1 MALYGGSRDISMFR
15 RVNRELMGNIISQ
28 EVIYYKYKI
37 GETKT
42 NMYGEAS
49 EGRTFAD
56 PVMLFALIEVAGSTQ
71 SAPVSDL
78 GVDFNW
84 PLVFHFLKDDL
95 LSKLNP
101 ANQGQGF
108 GTFQNPTLQ
117 YGAEIRPEPGDII
130 AYQNAYWEVDNTNST
145 QLTTGKDSDFP
156 YYDSNGNNTLNPG
169 LEEFGWSVE
178 VKCECH
184 YVPSDRVNII
194 LSRM

>member
-1 MALYGGSRDISMFR
+1 MALYGGLRDISMFR

-56 PVMLFALIEVAGSTQ
+56 PVMLFALVEVVGSAQ

-84 PLVFHFLKDDL
+84 PLVFRFLKDDL
-95 LSKLNP
+95 LSKLSP
-101 ANQGQGF
+101 INQGSF
-108 GTFQNPTLQ
+108 GTFQNPSLQ

-156 YYDSNGNNTLNPG
+156 YYDSNGNNPLNPG

-194 LSRM
+194 SSRM